1 MNFLLDT
8 VLLSELRKAKPS
20 RKVVRWVQAQKA
32 DTLFISV
39 VSIGEIERGIE
50 MARKSDA
57 AFASELELWL
67 EALLRLYDD
76 QVLPVS
82 AHAARLW
89 GRLSAK
95 LGHDGVDLLI
105 AATALTH
112 GLTVVT
118 RNTKHF
124 APTGVAVVNPF
135 ENGK

>member
-1 MNFLLDT
+1 VSFLLDT

-20 RKVVRWVQAQKA
+20 RKVVRWVQAQKPEA
-32 DTLFISV
+32 LFVSV

-57 AFASELELWL
+57 AFAAELELWL

-82 AHAARLW
+82 ANAARLW

-118 RNTKHF
+118 RNAKHF
-124 APTGVAVVNPF
+124 APTGVAVINPF
-135 ENGK
+135 DDVK